1 MNGPDRHTDQG
12 QQMPGKDPDEDTEHD
27 GDETGLEQLHP
38 ASESSSPVSYRD
50 AFSIDDD
57 DHQELPPPVLSS
69 PSAVSSVE
77 SLRRELSRSTLNDDD
92 LPPAPTRL
100 ALAKRL
106 SHLAKQLSDAEDID
120 DPALATQI
128 DSLEK
133 LIGKGRPGQQFSPPN
148 RHWDAG
154 RTRTR
159 DSQSANSF
167 TSSPT
172 DFRHRLSDLSL
183 SFSPELKPRSEDAG
197 DDEASLRA
205 DMTKR
210 QARRIIAE
218 ATKLNDELTSVVEN
232 LRARQEEADVCHF
245 TVTYL
250 DEKYTTLTPS

>member
-1 MNGPDRHTDQG
+1 MNGSDRQTDQG
-12 QQMPGKDPDEDTEHD
+12 QQMSGKEGDEDTQHD
-27 GDETGLEQLHP
+27 GDDTGLEQLHP
-38 ASESSSPVSYRD
+38 ASESSSPVSDRD
-50 AFSIDDD
+50 AFSIDDED
-57 DHQELPPPVLSS
+57 DQELPPPVLSS

-77 SLRRELSRSTLNDDD
+77 SLRLELSRTTLNDDG
-92 LPPAPTRL
+92 LPPAATRL

-106 SHLAKQLSDAEDID
+106 SHLAKQLSDVEDID
-120 DPALATQI
+120 DTALATQI

-133 LIGKGRPGQQFSPPN
+133 VIEKGQPGQQFSPPN

-183 SFSPELKPRSEDAG
+183 SFSPESKPRSQEAG
-197 DDEASLRA
+197 DDKASLRA
-205 DMTKR
+205 DITKR
-210 QARRIIAE
+210 QARRIIVE
-218 ATKLNDELTSVVEN
+218 AAKLNDELTSVVEN
-232 LRARQEEADVCHF
+232 LRARQEEADVCHI

-250 DEKYTTLTPS
+250 AEKYKTLTPS